1 MHRAFTA
8 MVPALL
14 AMTATASA
22 HPHVWVDA
30 KADIVF
36 DPQGRIAEIRHSW
49 TFDEAFSAFA
59 VQGLDTNNDGKY
71 SREEL
76 RPLAEVNVTSLREYG
91 YFTVLRVKSTDPND
105 IAEAYVRGAAP
116 AGLKAKVAV
125 AAPEDYWL
133 EHDGTALTLHFTL
146 PLKSPLPVGAGAVTL
161 EVYDPEYFV
170 AFSLAKDDPIR
181 FTNAPEGCRL
191 DVERPKELDYA
202 TATALAAIP
211 AEVRQLPSG
220 LSSLTGGLANRAT
233 IACGTR

>member
-1 MHRAFTA
+1 

-14 AMTATASA
+14 AMTTTAFA

-36 DPQGRIAEIRHSW
+36 DPQGRIAEIRHTW
-49 TFDEAFSAFA
+49 AFDEAFSAFA

-76 RPLAEVNVTSLREYG
+76 RPLAEINVTSLREYG
-91 YFTVLRVKSTDPND
+91 YFTTLRIKSANPND

-116 AGLKAKVAV
+116 AGLKKKVAM

-133 EHDGTALTLHFTL
+133 EYNGTVLTLHFAL
-146 PLKSPLPVGAGAVTL
+146 PLKSPLAVGRDPVTL

-181 FTNAPEGCRL
+181 LANAPAGCKL
-191 DVERPKELDYA
+191 DVERPKELDAA

-211 AEVRQLPSG
+211 ADVRQLPSG
-220 LSSLTGGLANRAT
+220 LGSLTGGLANRVT
-233 IACGTR
+233 VTCGAP